1 MGEPEESDIQKAVG
15 KPLPSTT
22 PAEPVK
28 PVSKPVIKS
37 AKPVSA
43 PDTTKRARNPKIVE
57 KEIDAG
63 EGTKEG
69 KESAKRRYREGY
81 KLLQDEQKT
90 KGDPSIEE
98 NRPTKE
104 PPYDPN
110 KVSKTSAKTVPASS
124 KTVAK
129 GIKQLSEDSPAA
141 KALREQR
148 KQRLGANYAAQ
159 KKALSSA
166 PEGPGKEALKKSVE
180 KARRDYESSPMKR
193 GGMVKKYASG
203 GSVKSSASK
212 RADGI
217 AQRGKTRGRIY

>member
-1 MGEPEESDIQKAVG
+1 MRSDTVAKRVTPTS
-15 KPLPSTT
+15 KPD
-22 PAEPVK
+22 
-28 PVSKPVIKS
+28 SKPVIKS

-43 PDTTKRARNPKIVE
+43 TSKPAVPDLKPGESKVV
-57 KEIDAG
+57 G
-63 EGTKEG
+63 EGKL
-69 KESAKRRYREGY
+69 KPYPKDAKPAESKPYP
-81 KLLQDEQKT
+81 KDVK
-90 KGDPSIEE
+90 KPEE
-98 NRPTKE
+98 KKAT
-104 PPYDPN
+104 
-110 KVSKTSAKTVPASS
+110 PASS

-159 KKALSSA
+159 KRALDTA